1 MIVFFKKNSGNKF
14 SILSCVFKDM
24 NEPANFGTNEEKP
37 WNYPPNEPTWSLYC
51 PDSPL
56 EDPPYR
62 TSKLYLS
69 EINQ

>member
-1 MIVFFKKNSGNKF
+1 MIIFFKKKPSWKP
-14 SILSCVFKDM
+14 ILNCVFKDM

-37 WNYPPNEPTWSLYC
+37 WNYPPNEPTWSLHC

-62 TSKLYLS
+62 TSKLPL
-69 EINQ
+69 